1 MKNQK
6 GKLGK
11 KTTIHISAPVDVKK
25 RFIAYIIDW
34 FLSDL
39 MMAFPVIMIYSK
51 VLNTTEMKID
61 LFLIPAPYDLLAGGL
76 AILCAIIYFVG
87 FPLYHHG
94 GQTPGK
100 RFCKFKITME
110 NDEPVHLKALILRQI
125 IGIFLIEGSLMTASK
140 YIRETLMILTGSFE
154 LMQALYYI
162 GIFFGIISILLV
174 VVTKKRK
181 AIHDI
186 LAKTKVVSCDE
197 Q

>member
-1 MKNQK
+1 MKKQK
-6 GKLGK
+6 GKQLK
-11 KTTIHISAPVDVKK
+11 KTTFRIPSPVDIKK

-39 MMAFPVIMIYSK
+39 MMAFPVILIYSK

-61 LFLIPAPYDLLAGGL
+61 LFLIPAPYDLLAGIL
-76 AILCAIIYFVG
+76 AIAFAILYFVG
-87 FPLYHHG
+87 FPLYHHC

-110 NDEPVHLKALILRQI
+110 NDTPIHFTALCVRQI
-125 IGIFLIEGSLMTASK
+125 IGIFLIEGSLMSASK
-140 YIRETLMILTGSFE
+140 YIRELLMILTGRFE
-154 LMQALYYI
+154 VMQALYYV
-162 GIFFGIISILLV
+162 GIFFGIVSILLV

-186 LAKTKVVSCDE
+186 LAKTKVVMCEDE
-197 Q
+197 